1 MPLSELTLRRRV
13 MFHEVDSAG
22 IVHFSNYFRY
32 MEEAEH
38 ALWRDGRP
46 QHRVARCQRRLP
58 RVSAA
63 FDYHRPLKFE
73 DEFDA
78 RIRIV
83 SIREKSMRYVCTL
96 TRGGE
101 QIATGTITV
110 VCVSRDQDGVM
121 KARPFHQT
129 LPRRFEVAAE
139 AEASVDAGGRT
150 ARSQSPGGV
159 SGASPLGVAAED
171 RRAKSVLHAQVS
183 RRLVLTSP
191 RCGFRSDFGQLPLTT
206 KAELNADQAANP
218 PWGTALTEPLANYTR
233 YCQTSSSTGRPLRW
247 IDTNESWQWLLECW
261 KAVYRGAGVKAGE
274 RVFFPFS
281 FGPFLGFWAGFE
293 AGPQIGLH
301 CVPGGGM
308 SSQIRLSMIEAI
320 GATVVCCT
328 PTYALRLAEIA
339 EHERRKPLSE
349 GTVRTLI
356 VAGEPGGSIP
366 ATRERI
372 ERSWGA
378 RVIDHHGLT
387 EVGPVSFECLEAPGS
402 LHINEAE
409 FIAEVLDSQTGRE
422 VSDGQTGE
430 LVITNLGRTASPVI
444 RYRTGDIVVRRS
456 EPCRCGRTW
465 ARLEGGILSRADDM
479 VNIRGVNVY
488 PVGIESVVRR
498 LTEVV
503 EFRSIV
509 SRQGSM
515 RSLRLEIEVAPE
527 FEDSN
532 AVASRVAYHLREA
545 LGLSVNVQVV
555 ESGTLPR
562 FEMKANRFV
571 VEA

>member
-1 MPLSELTLRRRV
+1 MLDVEQLDRDRLAECQGRRLSELLQAIHGQNAFYTRKL
-13 MFHEVDSAG
+13 HDAG
-22 IVHFSNYFRY
+22 I
-32 MEEAEH
+32 
-38 ALWRDGRP
+38 D
-46 QHRVARCQRRLP
+46 
-58 RVSAA
+58 
-63 FDYHRPLKFE
+63 
-73 DEFDA
+73 
-78 RIRIV
+78 
-83 SIREKSMRYVCTL
+83 
-96 TRGGE
+96 
-101 QIATGTITV
+101 
-110 VCVSRDQDGVM
+110 VSRLRFPEDFR
-121 KARPFHQT
+121 K
-129 LPRRFEVAAE
+129 LPM
-139 AEASVDAGGRT
+139 
-150 ARSQSPGGV
+150 
-159 SGASPLGVAAED
+159 
-171 RRAKSVLHAQVS
+171 
-183 RRLVLTSP
+183 
-191 RCGFRSDFGQLPLTT
+191 TT
-206 KAELNADQAANP
+206 KAELNADQAARP
-218 PWGTALTEPLANYTR
+218 PWGTALTQPLASYTR

-247 IDTNESWQWLLECW
+247 IDTNESWQWMLDCW
-261 KAVYRGAGVKAGE
+261 KTVYRGARVAPGD

-301 CVPGGGM
+301 CIPGGGM
-308 SSQIRLSMIEAI
+308 SSQIRLAMIESI

-339 EHERRKPLSE
+339 EQERRRPLSE
-349 GTVRTLI
+349 GTVRMLI

-366 ATRERI
+366 ATRDRI

-387 EVGPVSFECLEAPGS
+387 EVGPVSFECWEAPGS

-409 FIAEVLDSQTGRE
+409 FIAEVLDPKTDGQVE
-422 VSDGQTGE
+422 DGQTGE
-430 LVITNLGRTASPVI
+430 LVLTNLGRTASPVI

-465 ARLEGGILSRADDM
+465 ARLEGGILGRADDM

-498 LTEVV
+498 LPEVV
-503 EFRSIV
+503 EFRSVV
-509 SRQGSM
+509 SRHGSM

-532 AVASRVAYHLREA
+532 AIASRVAYHLREA
-545 LGLSVNVQVV
+545 LGLSVNVHVV

-571 VEA
+571 VES